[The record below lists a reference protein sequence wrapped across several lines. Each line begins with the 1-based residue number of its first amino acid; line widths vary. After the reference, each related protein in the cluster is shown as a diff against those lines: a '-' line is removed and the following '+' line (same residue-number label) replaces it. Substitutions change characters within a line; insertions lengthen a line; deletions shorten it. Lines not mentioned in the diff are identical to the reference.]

1 MRRPIALPLKFYVL
15 LLKDL
20 KWPMRILFDNG
31 TPEGLL
37 RHLTG
42 HVVTLARDAGWERLA
57 NGKLLNVAEQDGFDL
72 LLTTDKNILYQQ
84 NLRGRKI
91 AIVVLGN
98 QNWNV
103 ARLHVDKI
111 VAAVNACTPGSYTEV
126 AIPFR

>member
-1 MRRPIALPLKFYVL
+1 VL
-15 LLKDL
+15 LPKDL

-37 RHLTG
+37 RCLTG
-42 HVVTLARDAGWERLA
+42 HVVTLARDAGWERLT
-57 NGKLLNVAEQDGFDL
+57 NGKLLHVAEQDGFDL

-91 AIVVLGN
+91 ARVVLGN